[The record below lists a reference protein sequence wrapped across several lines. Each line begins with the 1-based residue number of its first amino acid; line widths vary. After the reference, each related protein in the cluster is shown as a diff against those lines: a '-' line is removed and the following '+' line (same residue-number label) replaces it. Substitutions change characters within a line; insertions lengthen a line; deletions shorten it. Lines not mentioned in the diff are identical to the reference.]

1 VSNEGNPNVSKND
14 RFQRAV
20 RGVWE
25 HSHAVYSEWTEMQRA
40 AVQPA
45 VDALLAWLADAESEG
60 DLIARYWE
68 LGDPPGEVLKPH
80 LPAGIDPADA
90 LTVQEECF
98 WRRVSEIETA
108 VPDA

>member
-1 VSNEGNPNVSKND
+1 MSKND
-14 RFQRAV
+14 RFRRAV

-25 HSHAVYSEWTEMQRA
+25 HSHENYVAWSDEQRT

-68 LGDPPGEVLKPH
+68 VGDPPGEVLKPH

-98 WRRVSEIETA
+98 WRRISGIEA
-108 VPDA
+108 VAPDA